1 MVAYDFEYDGILLSD
16 MGCMLCVIDTSLDQV
31 VTVGTDIT
39 FNTTKAFGGK
49 RFYSTHTT
57 YDSPLNNAL
66 LNPIFGFNE
75 YLPLINLVTTKQS
88 RLCTKR
94 SKGFKCKT
102 RCCAKA

>member
-1 MVAYDFEYDGILLSD
+1 MLNYSVAELRLMFSTVHLSFQF
-16 MGCMLCVIDTSLDQV
+16 LEN
-31 VTVGTDIT
+31 TDL
-39 FNTTKAFGGK
+39 
-49 RFYSTHTT
+49 HVECT

-75 YLPLINLVTTKQS
+75 YLPLINLVTIKQS

-102 RCCAKA
+102 GCCAKA